1 MGLRGGCGGAQRHVS
16 GREALV
22 DPRFPAGVVEQL
34 QAYRHPIK
42 VVDAEPA
49 MNGNFSRPSAVV
61 IEYDRG
67 CMRAGVDVLRPAL
80 ALK

>member
-1 MGLRGGCGGAQRHVS
+1 
-16 GREALV
+16 
-22 DPRFPAGVVEQL
+22 VVEQL